1 MIDISVTGLI
11 KSFDLEKKILDGIT
25 FQIDTGERVGLLGK
39 NGAGKTTL
47 FRILTGELDYDAGE
61 VSIASGRRLGLISQ
75 IPVYPEATRR
85 RCAQEC
91 VFAHAEDGGRD
102 ERPLPAD
109 GKRRRE
115 RRDAAPLRRA
125 LGQVRGSRR
134 LRHPRRP
141 STRSPT
147 AFPSRPDDARAP
159 V

>member
-75 IPVYPEATRR
+75 IPGVSRGLHGR
-85 RCAQEC
+85 GCAQEC
-91 VFAHAEDGGRD
+91 VSRMQRMEDEMNALSQQMASGD
-102 ERPLPAD
+102 ES
-109 GKRRRE
+109 E
-115 RRDAAPLRRA
+115 ETLRRYGELSA
-125 LGQVRGSRR
+125 KFEGSRR
-134 LRHPRRP
+134 LRHRDPHQQGRERP
-141 STRSPT
+141 FHP
-147 AFPSRPDDARAP
+147 AGDARAP